1 MKYYTVYCLRRQ
13 FNDAYQEFLCQL
25 NEPFLEK
32 GKVTLKKMLQIIH
45 EIQNFDLDVFT
56 DEIDVL
62 KRNVISQVENEEV
75 LSEKNSCSTTKLK
88 SWQTIEKELFLQDE
102 TEGTR

>member
-1 MKYYTVYCLRRQ
+1 MKYYTVYCLRQQ

-32 GKVTLKKMLQIIH
+32 GKVTLKKMLQIIQ
-45 EIQNFDLDVFT
+45 EIQSFQLDIFT

-62 KRNVISQVENEEV
+62 KRNIISQVENEEV
-75 LSEKNSCSTTKLK
+75 LSEKNSCSMTKLK